1 MPAFARRVL
10 RFAIRLIVAVPIL
23 AAALLLLVVAALETA
38 PGQAVLKSGIV
49 RFGGIEL
56 AGIDGSP
63 MRRTTLTGIVL
74 RDGAGPWL
82 RIERLALSW
91 SPWQLV
97 TRSVAV
103 DSLLI
108 EGATLLRLPE
118 GAGAEPAPQAPSAAA
133 TAWQLPVSLRIDAVR
148 VAETRVGAALL
159 DAPADAVIN
168 GEGRLALDR
177 TLRGSG
183 EARIALSGIGDGHA
197 ALTFSRAEA
206 IAATLTVSEPR
217 DGFVARLAGLPALGA
232 LALEASARGRPEAA
246 ALDARLSL
254 GGGVSAT
261 VAGTLDTVGTG
272 NDVRITARADAPS
285 LVLLL
290 RGVADVAATEVTAR
304 VTGALERPEIDATLA
319 TPSVAVSGGQVS
331 GLRATLSVR
340 PGDDGS
346 VVIASATAADVA
358 MPAPLAALGETML
371 AARATLAAD
380 GRATLHALR
389 VDAASLAL
397 RAEAARSP
405 TGAITGSARATTP
418 SLRALLPEAG
428 IDGSVEATMMLA
440 ADGVLSLDAA
450 AIGVE
455 GPGPVAALLGERA
468 TVSAVG
474 RIAPTLRIDRLALH
488 GQAIDVTAS
497 GELAAGVVTAEA
509 SIALPVLA
517 ALAHSLH
524 GDATA
529 RVAVSGAVADPSVT
543 VELSVPRIGVAG
555 LPDGTLNLDAR
566 IMHPLSAP
574 EVTASGEGSL
584 AGEPISVA
592 VRLMPEVDGRVLLP
606 RAELSWGENSV
617 SATGTL
623 HADGRPEGTA
633 TVSFRRL
640 APFGALL
647 GQDWSGALEAEA
659 RVRPDGDGIA
669 GTVEA
674 DATALVLPGVR
685 IGRASFRGRADG
697 PPAAPVLDAALDVR
711 GLAAGGMITNGRVTA
726 RGAADDL
733 ALGVALDGPDHRLR
747 SEARFALPGTLRIAS
762 LTGRWKQETVRLA
775 APATITLSPEPRV
788 DRLAFSLGRGGR
800 IEVSGEAGERLDLAI
815 TARRLPLALAALAV
829 PDRALTGTLD
839 VDAKVTGRAAA
850 PDGTARLAVRGVA
863 LEGTP
868 PVNADATVTLAQ
880 GTVRANG
887 TLRSRNETTL
897 RFEVAAPLSDVSAA
911 AGSLAGTI
919 NLALLDPFLAPAG
932 REARGQLRV
941 DLRMRERQLGGSV
954 QVAAASF
961 SDAQLGLRLD
971 GIAGRIAADGQALR
985 IDLGARAGAG
995 RLRLAGTVSP
1005 LDPAIPVAL
1014 RLTATDASLAIGTML
1029 SARFDAGLA
1038 VEGTATRALAVSG
1051 RIMVERADIRLPER
1065 LPPNIVD
1072 LPVQVVGAQPAPP
1085 QRAPSAPLVAITLD
1099 VAVEAPRAVFVRGQG
1114 LDAELGGT
1122 LRAAGTVADPRLAG
1136 TLDLRSGT
1144 LTRLGQEFR
1153 FRRGS
1158 IVFDGAAGFS
1168 PELDFEA
1175 ARQLPSIT
1183 ALIRVSGRP
1192 SGLSL
1197 SLASEPEL
1205 PSDEVL
1211 SRILFGRA
1219 QNALTPAQLVQL
1231 ASAAAELAGLT
1242 TPGGGILDRV
1252 RQQLGLD
1259 RLSAGTAEGGGGEVE
1274 AGRYVADGVY
1284 LGARQKTDG
1293 STQAT
1298 IQLEVLPGVRLEAD
1312 VGGESSDRVGA
1323 SLGFEY

>member
-1 MPAFARRVL
+1 MPAFSRRAL
-10 RFAIRLIVAVPIL
+10 RFVVRLIVAVPVL
-23 AAALLLLVVAALETA
+23 AALLLLLVVAALETA
-38 PGQAVLKSGIV
+38 PGQAVLKGGIV

-63 MRRTTLTGIVL
+63 LRRTTLTGIVL

-91 SPWQLV
+91 SPWELAA
-97 TRSVAV
+97 RIVAV

-118 GAGAEPAPQAPSAAA
+118 GAVEEPAPQLPSAVA
-133 TAWQLPVSLRIDAVR
+133 TASQLPVSLRIDAVR
-148 VAETRVGAALL
+148 VAAARVAAALL

-197 ALTFSRAEA
+197 ALTFSRAET
-206 IAATLTVSEPR
+206 IEATLSVSEPR
-217 DGFVARLAGLPALGA
+217 DGFVARLAGLPGLGA
-232 LALEASARGRPEAA
+232 LALEASARGRLEAA

-254 GGGVSAT
+254 DGGVSAT
-261 VAGTLDTVGTG
+261 VAGTLDAVGAA
-272 NDVRITARADAPS
+272 NDLHITARADAPS
-285 LVLLL
+285 LALLL
-290 RGVADVAATEVTAR
+290 SGVANVAATEVTAR
-304 VTGALERPEIDATLA
+304 VTGALAQPAIDATLA
-319 TPSVAVSGGQVS
+319 TPSVAMSGGRVS
-331 GLRATLSVR
+331 GLRATVSVQ
-340 PGDDGS
+340 PGDEGS
-346 VVIASATAADVA
+346 VVMASATAADVTA
-358 MPAPLAALGETML
+358 PAPLASLGETTL
-371 AARATLAAD
+371 AARATLASD
-380 GRATLHALR
+380 GRATLHELR
-389 VDAASLAL
+389 VDAAPVAL
-397 RAEAARSP
+397 RADAARSA
-405 TGAITGSARATTP
+405 TGAITGSARAETP
-418 SLRALLPEAG
+418 SLRALLPAVG
-428 IDGSVEATMMLA
+428 VDGSVEATIVLA
-440 ADGVLSLDAA
+440 ADGALSLDASA
-450 AIGVE
+450 FGVE
-455 GPGPVAALLGERA
+455 GPGPVATLLGERA
-468 TVSAVG
+468 TLSATG

-497 GELAAGVVTAEA
+497 GELAAGEVTAEV

-517 ALAHSLH
+517 ALAHHLH

-543 VELSVPRIGVAG
+543 IELSVPRIGVAG
-555 LPDGTLNLDAR
+555 LPDGTLSLDAR
-566 IMHPLSAP
+566 IVHPLSAP
-574 EVTASGEGSL
+574 EVTASGEGDL
-584 AGEPISVA
+584 AGEPITVA
-592 VRLMPEVDGRVLLP
+592 VRLMPEADGRILLP
-606 RAELSWGENSV
+606 RAELSWGENRI
-617 SATGTL
+617 SAAGTI
-623 HADGRPEGTA
+623 HADGRPEGT
-633 TVSFRRL
+633 TTLSFRQL
-640 APFGALL
+640 APFGDLL
-647 GQDWSGALEAEA
+647 GQDWAGALQAEA
-659 RVRPDGDGIA
+659 MVRPDGEGIVA
-669 GTVEA
+669 TVEA
-674 DATALVLPGVR
+674 DATALALPGVR
-685 IGRASFRGRADG
+685 IGRASFRSQANG
-697 PPAAPVLDAALDVR
+697 PLAAPVLDAALDVR
-711 GLAAGGMITNGRVTA
+711 GLAAGGITTNGRVTA
-726 RGAADDL
+726 RGAFDDL

-788 DRLAFSLGRGGR
+788 DRLALSLGRGGR
-800 IEVSGEAGERLDLAI
+800 IEVSGGAGERLDLAI

-829 PDRALTGTLD
+829 PDLTLTGTLD
-839 VDAKVTGRAAA
+839 VDAKVTGPPAA
-850 PDGTARLAVRGVA
+850 PDGNARLAVRGAA

-868 PVNADATVTLAQ
+868 RVDADATVTLAR
-880 GTVRANG
+880 GAVRANG
-887 TLRSRNETTL
+887 TLRSRNQATL
-897 RFEVAAPLSDVSAA
+897 RFEVGAPINDPSAA
-911 AGSLAGTI
+911 AGSLAGTVS
-919 NLALLDPFLAPAG
+919 LALLDPFLAPAG

-954 QVAAASF
+954 QVAEAGF

-971 GIAGRIAADGQALR
+971 GIAGRIVADGQALR

-995 RLRLAGTVSP
+995 RLLLAGTVSP

-1014 RLTATDASLAIGTML
+1014 RLTATDASLAVGTML
-1029 SARFDAGLA
+1029 SVRFGAGLA
-1038 VEGTATRALAVSG
+1038 VEGAAARALAVSG
-1051 RIMVERADIRLPER
+1051 RIVVERADIRLPER
-1065 LPPNIVD
+1065 LPPNIVE
-1072 LPVQVVGAQPAPP
+1072 LPVQVVGTQPVPS
-1085 QRAPSAPLVAITLD
+1085 QRATSAPLLAITLD

-1114 LDAELGGT
+1114 LDAEFGGN
-1122 LRAAGTVADPRLAG
+1122 LRATGTVADPRLAG

-1144 LTRLGQEFR
+1144 LKRLGQEFQ

-1158 IVFDGAAGFS
+1158 IVFDGAAGIE

-1175 ARQLPSIT
+1175 ARQLATIA

-1197 SLASEPEL
+1197 SLASVPEL

-1211 SRILFGRA
+1211 SRILFGRS
-1219 QNALTPAQLVQL
+1219 QNALTPGQLVQL

-1242 TPGGGILDRV
+1242 TPGGGILDRA
-1252 RQQLGLD
+1252 RQRLGLD
-1259 RLSAGTAEGGGGEVE
+1259 RLSAGTAEGGGGEIE

-1293 STQAT
+1293 TTQAT

-1323 SLGFEY
+1323 SVGFEY